1 MRYFQA
7 VLYDSVFGLVL
18 FNVLIN
24 GLNLKNQQTE
34 KVLVKFEYDTKLETK
49 IILYCQ
55 SKQDGIYSL
64 S

>member
-7 VLYDSVFGLVL
+7 VLYDSMFDLVL

-24 GLNLKNQQTE
+24 GLNLKNQQTQ
-34 KVLVKFEYDTKLETK
+34 KVLVKLEYDTKLETK

>member
-24 GLNLKNQQTE
+24 GLNLKNKQTE
-34 KVLVKFEYDTKLETK
+34 KVLIKFEYDTKLETK